1 MGTTGNP
8 SRFLDAMLVRPY
20 GRHMSPLKTL
30 GLLVCIMGCCSTL
43 HAEEKQKEEMPDGWR
58 GTHNVGVTLATG
70 NSESLHATV
79 GLGLTRRFGSWES
92 RANLAAVFGM
102 DDSVRSQERYEGSLQ
117 INRDLNSG
125 RYYAGLTTD
134 FIYDPIAGVKYRGGV
149 TPLLGFRVSDTE
161 RFKFR
166 LEAGPGYIWEKRDD
180 VERNYSS
187 LRFHEEMSYQLL
199 ESTRVFQSLTAVIEA
214 EDLGNFVLTA
224 DAGIET
230 KIIGHWSL
238 RLAAQAIH
246 YGETLGKDHDDLLI
260 TAGLGYHYLPQDVE
274 AGSLGAAHKN
284 RNGDQN
290 DWVVTALLGGNYAS
304 GNSEAR
310 AINTGL
316 EVKRTGGRSEL
327 AGSLFGTYGETT
339 GRASAQAL
347 TADAHYQ
354 RLIAIGFFGGVRAD
368 FDHDEL
374 ADLDWRLALTP
385 YIGWELWE
393 RKRTKLTFELGPSF
407 VREDQG
413 GVESD
418 YLGSYAALKAEQTI
432 GSGTRLFADVSWL
445 SESDDWASYILTSEF
460 GVDQKISSKVSL
472 KFLARSVYDS
482 MPAAGRQEHDLQLVS
497 ALAVTF

>member
-1 MGTTGNP
+1 
-8 SRFLDAMLVRPY
+8 
-20 GRHMSPLKTL
+20 MSPLKTI
-30 GLLVCIMGCCSTL
+30 GLLACFSACASILG
-43 HAEEKQKEEMPDGWR
+43 AETEAKKKEMPEGWR

-79 GLGLTRRFGSWES
+79 GLGLSRRLGEWES

-102 DDSVRSQERYEGSLQ
+102 DDNVRSQERYEGSLQ
-117 INRDLNSG
+117 LNRDLSSE
-125 RYYAGLTTD
+125 RFYAGLTTD
-134 FIYDPIAGVKYRGGV
+134 FLYDPIAGVKYRGGV
-149 TPLLGFRVSDTE
+149 TPLLGFRLSHAE

-166 LEAGPGYIWEKRDD
+166 VEAGPGYIWERRDD

-187 LRFHEEMSYQLL
+187 LRFHEEMSYQLI

-214 EDLGNFVLTA
+214 EDLGNFMLTA
-224 DAGIET
+224 TAGLET
-230 KIIGHWSL
+230 KIVGAWSL

-260 TAGLGYHYLPQDVE
+260 TAGLGYHYLPEDV
-274 AGSLGAAHKN
+274 AATSLGAAHGK
-284 RNGDQN
+284 RETAKN

-310 AINTGL
+310 AVNAGL
-316 EVKRTGGRSEL
+316 QVKRNGGRSEL

-354 RLIAIGFFGGVRAD
+354 RLIAVGFFGGGRVD

-374 ADLDWRLALTP
+374 ADLDWRLGLTP
-385 YIGWELWE
+385 YLGWKLWE
-393 RKRTKLTFELGPSF
+393 KRRTKLTFELGPSL

-413 GVESD
+413 GVENS
-418 YLGSYAALKAEQTI
+418 YLGSYAALKAEQRI

-445 SESDDWASYILTSEF
+445 SESDDWESYLLTSEM

-482 MPAAGRQEHDLQLVS
+482 MPAAGRQGHDLQLVS
-497 ALAVTF
+497 ALGITF